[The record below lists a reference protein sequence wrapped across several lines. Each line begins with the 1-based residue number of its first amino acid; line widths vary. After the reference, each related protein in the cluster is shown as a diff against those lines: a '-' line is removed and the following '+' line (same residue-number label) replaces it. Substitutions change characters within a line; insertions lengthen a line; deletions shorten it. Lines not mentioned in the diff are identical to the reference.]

1 MALNTAAT
9 FYLYDLYQEFS
20 MQPQLVRVAKY
31 AGANLNLSVAYPP
44 SCDCND
50 DTQRQHFPNYVH
62 RHDCVELRDQLTLQV
77 LRNKRIDHHLEQKLH
92 DEIVALN
99 DDMECEQIYL
109 I

>member
-50 DTQRQHFPNYVH
+50 DKQRQHFPNYVH

-92 DEIVALN
+92 DEIVELN
-99 DDMECEQIYL
+99 DDMEYEQIYL

>member
-9 FYLYDLYQEFS
+9 FYLCDQYQEFS

-50 DTQRQHFPNYVH
+50 DKQRQHFPNYV
-62 RHDCVELRDQLTLQV
+62 RHHDYVELRDQLTLQV

-99 DDMECEQIYL
+99 GDMEFEQICL